1 MRILEAQGRR
11 LPAGSPTAEK
21 GMLAEAS
28 VGAVGQTLKQPLS
41 VIGNMYQSVFFARD
55 YQNMAKAMTSP
66 DGVMALEKIAKAGK
80 DKKKIGLAF
89 TELQQV
95 IKAVEADE
103 QPQ

>member
-1 MRILEAQGRR
+1 
-11 LPAGSPTAEK
+11 
-21 GMLAEAS
+21 MLAEAS
-28 VGAVGQTLKQPLS
+28 VGTVTQTLKQPLS
-41 VIGNMYQSVFFARD
+41 AIGNLYQSVFFARD
-55 YQNMAKAMTSP
+55 YRSMAKAMTSP

-80 DKKKIGLAF
+80 DRKKIGIAF

>member
-1 MRILEAQGRR
+1 
-11 LPAGSPTAEK
+11 
-21 GMLAEAS
+21 
-28 VGAVGQTLKQPLS
+28 
-41 VIGNMYQSVFFARD
+41 
-55 YQNMAKAMTSP
+55 MAKAMTSP

-80 DKKKIGLAF
+80 DRKKIGLAF